1 MALYIRSN
9 HTSKSYTHTLLCETN
24 VQIMN
29 HGEPKML
36 MLVLYYAI
44 SCFSIIIFIH
54 AVLRG
59 VTSEQ
64 MVSIARLTPGALWLY
79 NISNP

>member
-1 MALYIRSN
+1 
-9 HTSKSYTHTLLCETN
+9 
-24 VQIMN
+24 MN

-36 MLVLYYAI
+36 MLALYYAI
-44 SCFSIIIFIH
+44 SCLSISAFIH

-64 MVSIARLTPGALWLY
+64 MVSIEGLKHGALWLY
-79 NISNP
+79 DISNP